1 MQHDDQW
8 DPDPLE
14 HLEYLVAVR
23 TTENAVLVLD
33 HGHVE
38 PVQAGRRQRRVTMTV
53 GAHLVH
59 HLSAGLRASPID
71 HAHHPDLRARPT
83 SQQAVAQRSG
93 EAGEAALCR
102 RIGAQQ
108 TETGV
113 PGGTTC
119 VRPGRCASTCGRGTK
134 CPPPVD
140 SRMLRSAKP
149 RHRSRGG
156 AAVDGTGGR
165 AWNPDGRGASGLL
178 LRRRG
183 RRRYGQR
190 VQGRRTSGLNRG
202 RAQCPVGGISAGL
215 SACLAFFA
223 ARFSFRVLP
232 GFFTLLFCGDLLDTT
247 VLPHNIRMVRSDA
260 GGTRRVHQ
268 PRPSQ
273 LRDPEQTWSDGHV
286 ISLTPIAPRPA
297 GRRSARPVPPRR
309 RRRAAPGVPARPEP
323 LIVRLASMTVEQ
335 RATLPGV
342 RRARARQILAGAIV
356 AHTVM
361 SSLDL
366 ARVERS
372 ARGLREGI
380 LLRRLSPLLT
390 ADSLY
395 QIELIQAERKETYGS
410 LAAVIV
416 FPGLAV
422 DLQHRG
428 APRRRVRRRDATR
441 PRDPSRPRPRR
452 RALPRPARHRS
463 SRKTGTT
470 TCDSQPASWKP
481 RGEMP
486 TGCSRWPIAAT
497 RPAAPDARD
506 RTFESFGRPRTRY
519 RRLPRGPAF
528 ARSLLREL
536 HALVHLV
543 GVPVAGALV
552 DLLPTPVRRLLVGNP
567 T

>member
-1 MQHDDQW
+1 MSADRCSADRNWRTGRYHLRSSG
-8 DPDPLE
+8 PLRIHVRSRYQVPTSGGFAHAPQRQATPPLTRWGGSGRYRRKGVE
-14 HLEYLVAVR
+14 PGRPRRIRTVAPPPRSAAVR
-23 TTENAVLVLD
+23 ATGSGQTY
-33 HGHVE
+33 
-38 PVQAGRRQRRVTMTV
+38 V
-53 GAHLVH
+53 G
-59 HLSAGLRASPID
+59 P
-71 HAHHPDLRARPT
+71 
-83 SQQAVAQRSG
+83 
-93 EAGEAALCR
+93 
-102 RIGAQQ
+102 
-108 TETGV
+108 
-113 PGGTTC
+113 
-119 VRPGRCASTCGRGTK
+119 
-134 CPPPVD
+134 
-140 SRMLRSAKP
+140 
-149 RHRSRGG
+149 
-156 AAVDGTGGR
+156 
-165 AWNPDGRGASGLL
+165 
-178 LRRRG
+178 
-183 RRRYGQR
+183 
-190 VQGRRTSGLNRG
+190 NRG